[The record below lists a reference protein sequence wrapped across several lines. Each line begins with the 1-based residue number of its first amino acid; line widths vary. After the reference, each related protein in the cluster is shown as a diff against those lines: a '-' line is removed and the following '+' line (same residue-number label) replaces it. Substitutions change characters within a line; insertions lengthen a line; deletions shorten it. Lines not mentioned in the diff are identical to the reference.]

1 MKNIVIYILILGIS
15 FAYSCETIEY
25 FSKTFGNDSTAWI
38 VDFDCEKKN
47 SEQEDS
53 NEEKPGYYY
62 ELHLNININPGNSMH
77 PGSLGYRQNHI
88 FPSSDYR
95 SEVFSPPEML

>member
-1 MKNIVIYILILGIS
+1 MKNAILYILILAVS
-15 FAYSCETIEY
+15 FAYSGETIEY
-25 FSKTFGNDSTAWI
+25 FSKAFGNDSAAWM
-38 VDFDCEKKN
+38 VDIDCENKS

-53 NEEKPGYYY
+53 NEEKPGYYHD
-62 ELHLNININPGNSMH
+62 LHLNINLYPGNSLH

-95 SEVFSPPEML
+95 SEVFSPPETL